1 MKRTLLSSVLLP
13 LLCASAASAAPYSI
27 TATASNPLH
36 GGLVRTEFSVSAGA
50 HPLDRFKVVRIR
62 RDHGGPD
69 RGVILFLPPLGS
81 TFSFY
86 EQRDGDPGGRPG
98 SSIAEYFALRGF
110 DVFGVSPRFEGP
122 TAGTC
127 EAGLL
132 DCSVM
137 GTWNLQSMVE
147 DVTFVRGEIS
157 TLHPGAPVALGGAS
171 LGSIL
176 AIAVAD
182 ADPSSYDALI
192 LWEGMLYSN
201 DPAVLALNGPYCAG
215 LEAQLAAGQVY
226 DAVGIGVF
234 RTVAKLSQLAP
245 GGLTP
250 IPLLPPFL
258 TNQQALLATVS
269 VPTPGPISMPVPGYF
284 QVAGDL
290 TANRLVFADQDRL
303 VDNVGRFNQYVPNV
317 LVRDVSCSLAGVETA
332 YTDGLAAFTGPI
344 LAIGGGHGFGAFLGP
359 QLGLFGSTDVTLRLE
374 ADFGHIDHMMTPRHV
389 DFVERPIFEF
399 LRRIRD

>member
-1 MKRTLLSSVLLP
+1 MKRTLL
-13 LLCASAASAAPYSI
+13 ASTFALGLAASAAAAPYSVTG
-27 TATASNPLH
+27 TATNELS
-36 GGLVRTEFSVSAGA
+36 GGIVRTEYTVSAGA
-50 HPLDRFKVVRIR
+50 HPLDHFKIVRIHR
-62 RDHGGPD
+62 AHGGPD

-122 TAGTC
+122 TSGTC
-127 EAGLL
+127 EAGIL

-137 GTWNLQSMVE
+137 ATWDLESMVE
-147 DVTFVRGEIS
+147 DVTFARGEIAA
-157 TLHPGAPVALGGAS
+157 LHPGAPVALGGAS

-176 AIAVAD
+176 AIAVAN
-182 ADPSSYDALI
+182 ADPGGYDALI
-192 LWEGMLYSN
+192 LWEGMLYSD
-201 DPAVLALNGPYCAG
+201 DPAVRALNGPYCAG

-234 RTVAKLSQLAP
+234 RTVAKYAQLAP

-258 TNQQALLATVS
+258 TNQQALLATLS
-269 VPTPGPISMPVPGYF
+269 VPTPGPVSMPVPGYF

-290 TANRLVFADQDRL
+290 AANRLVFADQDRL
-303 VDNVGRFNQYVPNV
+303 IDNVGRFNQYVPNV
-317 LVRDVSCSLAGVETA
+317 LVRDVSCSLAGVETR
-332 YTDGLAAFTGPI
+332 YTDHLDAFTGPI
-344 LAIGGGHGFGAFLGP
+344 LAIGGGHGFGAYLGP
-359 QLGLFGSTDVTLRLE
+359 QLALFGSTDVTLRLE
-374 ADFGHIDHMMTPRHV
+374 PAFGHIDHMMTPRHV

-399 LRRIRD
+399 LRRVRS